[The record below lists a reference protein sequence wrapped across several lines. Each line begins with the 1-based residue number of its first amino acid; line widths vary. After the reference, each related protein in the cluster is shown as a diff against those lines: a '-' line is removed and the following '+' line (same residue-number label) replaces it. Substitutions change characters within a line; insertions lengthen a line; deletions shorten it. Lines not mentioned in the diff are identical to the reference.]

1 MRNKKGFTLI
11 ELLAV
16 MTLIAIVSGIATMI
30 ITKFLKDAKKNTY
43 KTIENDLKSATQTY
57 FIDNASLIPTTS
69 ITVTLDTLIANDY
82 LKTIKDPDKRNGSCD
97 SSLSRVMVTRNEN
110 PENIDLSY
118 QVCLVCS
125 KYTSSGC

>member
-1 MRNKKGFTLI
+1 MKNKKGFTLI

-16 MTLIAIVSGIATMI
+16 IVLIAIISGIAAMA
-30 ITKFLKDAKKNTY
+30 ITVFLKSAKRNTY
-43 KTIENDLKSATQTY
+43 KTIENNLKSATQTY
-57 FIDNASLIPTTS
+57 FIDNSSLIPTTS
-69 ITVTLDTLIANDY
+69 TTVTLDTLITNDY
-82 LKTIKDPDKRNGSCD
+82 FKVIKDPDKRNGYCD
-97 SSLSRVMVTRNEN
+97 SSLSRVIVTRNEN